1 MGIQFLN
8 KFLKTECNRSIK
20 EIGIRELS
28 GKKIVVDID
37 IYMFKFSVE
46 NGLIENMYTMFSI
59 FRHYQ
64 ITPIFIFDGKT
75 PTEKKELI
83 EERREHKKQAE
94 LEYNALKNQIESSTD
109 FDENEYNEIQNK
121 MDDLKKQFIYL
132 TKRDFEIVKQLID
145 AFGFNYIDAPGEADE
160 ICAHLTIKGK
170 VWGCLSEDMDMFVYG
185 CPRVIRY
192 FSLLNHKCVL
202 YDLKG
207 ILCELKI
214 NLHELKQICVLSGT
228 DYNKKNKQINLY
240 IVLKYF
246 KKYKKRKIQE
256 DFYIWLL
263 SNSILID
270 NYELLLKV
278 YSMFDINNLC
288 GNVIQYLDYYTIK
301 NKLFDK
307 SQIKL
312 LLKEDG
318 FLFP

>member
-160 ICAHLTIKGK
+160 ICAYLNIKGK

-192 FSLLNHKCVL
+192 FSLLNHKCVV
-202 YDLKG
+202 YDLKS
-207 ILCELKI
+207 ILNELKI
-214 NLHELKQICVLSGT
+214 NLNELKQICILSGT
-228 DYNKKNKQINLY
+228 DYNKQNKEMNLY

-246 KKYKKRKIQE
+246 KKYKKKKIK
-256 DFYIWLL
+256 DNFYEWIKDTT
-263 SNSILID
+263 NLIND
-270 NYELLLKV
+270 YDLLLKIQT
-278 YSMFDINNLC
+278 MFDINTIC
-288 GNVIQYLDYYTIK
+288 YETSDYLDIYSIK
-301 NKLFDK
+301 NGLYDK
-307 SQIKL
+307 PSIKL
-312 LLKEDG
+312 LLKDDG
-318 FLFP
+318 FIFP